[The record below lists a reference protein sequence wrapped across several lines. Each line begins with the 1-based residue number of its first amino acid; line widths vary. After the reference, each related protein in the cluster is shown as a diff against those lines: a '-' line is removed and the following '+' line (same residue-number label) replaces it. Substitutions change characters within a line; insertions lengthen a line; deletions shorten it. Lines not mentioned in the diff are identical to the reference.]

1 MPNMPIESLAVVT
14 VTFNSANQ
22 ILSFL
27 NSVRDSES
35 RPPAV
40 YVVENASPQSQETA
54 EIAKSNDASF
64 IALETNLGYGGA
76 VNAAIRQ
83 LPQSVE
89 YVLVSNPDVTFGPG
103 LATELAAW
111 LGEHSRTA
119 AVGPRILNADG
130 TTYPSARALPSLR
143 TGVGHA
149 TFSRIWP
156 SNPWSKRYRAEGITN
171 DQARQAGW
179 LSGSCLMVRR
189 SAFDQVGG
197 FDESYFMYF
206 EDVDLGYRL
215 AKAGWNNDYLPQAFA
230 THYGAQSTSSDP
242 SRMLR
247 AHHDSALRYLDRKY
261 SARWLAPLR
270 AAIHLGLGIRLKLVL
285 KRSRL

>member
-1 MPNMPIESLAVVT
+1 MSNTPIESTAIVT

-22 ILSFL
+22 LPAFL
-27 NSVRDSES
+27 ASVVESEQNT
-35 RPPAV
+35 PPV
-40 YVVENASPQSQETA
+40 YVVENNSPAAITTS
-54 EIAKSNDASF
+54 EIAAEHNAQF
-64 IALETNLGYGGA
+64 IGLDRNLGYGAA
-76 VNAAIRQ
+76 VNAAVRK
-83 LPQSVE
+83 LPRSVE
-89 YVLVSNPDVTFGPG
+89 YVLISNPDVAFGPG
-103 LATELAAW
+103 LVSELTTW
-111 LGEHSRTA
+111 LQGHDDAA

-143 TGVGHA
+143 TGIGHA
-149 TFSRIWP
+149 TFSRIWR

-171 DQARQAGW
+171 DQSRHAGW

-189 SAFDQVGG
+189 SAFDEVGG

-206 EDVDLGYRL
+206 EDVDLGHRL
-215 AKAGWNNDYLPQAFA
+215 AKAGWKNDYLPQAFA

-247 AHHDSALRYLDRKY
+247 AHHESALRYLDRKY
-261 SARWLAPLR
+261 SAKWLAPLR
-270 AAIHLGLGIRLKLVL
+270 AAIHLGLGLRLKLVL